1 MDESYREG
9 TQPESN
15 IKIKTTVRI
24 NREACCA
31 SLVTIRRA
39 PLCYL
44 RHETERKKTTSD
56 SIRPEQFKDIR
67 QGVDV
72 SRTLDT
78 LYGSQTRSIRHCI
91 FIIIILGPL
100 EDGTEEKK
108 KKTAIG

>member
-1 MDESYREG
+1 MCPYV
-9 TQPESN
+9 T
-15 IKIKTTVRI
+15 
-24 NREACCA
+24 
-31 SLVTIRRA
+31 TIRRA

-56 SIRPEQFKDIR
+56 SIRPGQFKNIR

-78 LYGSQTRSIRHCI
+78 LYGVPNTACI

-100 EDGTEEKK
+100 ENGAEEKNNWM
-108 KKTAIG
+108 TWV